1 MITKQEAL
9 DKFHKRELS
18 WSSISSFEWNKEEW
32 FEKYILDI
40 KPETSPEMEFGKKI
54 GKLLELNPSYLPEV
68 PRYGMD
74 EYKFK
79 VIFNKIPLIGF
90 ADSFNHITWN
100 QLGERKTGVKEWDQ
114 KRVNQHGQLT
124 LYCLQNYIQNRVNPK
139 DVEITLTWIPTKKV
153 RKGHFGINIDF
164 DPKKPIKTFKTKRSM
179 TDIIKFGQK
188 INKIYK
194 EMEEFIEQKLSTSDS
209 LQ

>member
-54 GKLLELNPSYLPEV
+54 GKLIELNPEYLPEV
-68 PRYGMD
+68 PRYGCM
-74 EYKFK
+74 EYPFK
-79 VIFNKIPLIGF
+79 VIFNKIPMVGY
-90 ADSFNHITWN
+90 ADTFNHITWN
-100 QLGERKTGVKEWDQ
+100 QLGEFKTGVKEWDK
-114 KRVNQHGQLT
+114 KRVQKHGQIDMYL
-124 LYCLQNYIQNRVNPK
+124 LMNYIKNRINPEQ
-139 DVEITLTWIPTKKV
+139 VYVTLTWIPTKKV

-164 DPKKPIKTFKTKRSM
+164 DPKKSIKTFVTKRRM
-179 TDIIKFGQK
+179 VDIIKFGQK
-188 INKIYK
+188 INRMYK
-194 EMEEFIEQKLSTSDS
+194 EMEEFIEQKLS
-209 LQ
+209 